1 MVDASHTDESTTR
14 ADPSRRPT
22 VFLSYAR
29 VDRAAAEGLAR
40 ALERAG
46 ASAWWDSLIEGGA
59 QFTHLSQA
67 IRFD

>member
-1 MVDASHTDESTTR
+1 MVDAKQPDTAITR
-14 ADPSRRPT
+14 ADAARRPT
-22 VFLSYAR
+22 VFLSYGR

-46 ASAWWDSLIEGGA
+46 VSAWWDSLIEGGA